1 MSLLAGELVSAMYWL
16 ENSYIGTL
24 NQKKAKRG
32 IATTMYIILDLL
44 LSKRQQN
51 DGRRG
56 TRGTYGHERTALLIE
71 QL

>member
-1 MSLLAGELVSAMYWL
+1 MSLLAGELFPQC
-16 ENSYIGTL
+16 IGLKTL
-24 NQKKAKRG
+24 RNVETKKTKRG

-56 TRGTYGHERTALLIE
+56 TRGTYGHERTPLLIE

>member
-1 MSLLAGELVSAMYWL
+1 MSLLAGELFPQWFGL
-16 ENSYIGTL
+16 KTL
-24 NQKKAKRG
+24 RNVETKDKAKRG
-32 IATTMYIILDLL
+32 IATTMYIILNLL

-56 TRGTYGHERTALLIE
+56 TRGTYGHERTPLLIE

>member
-1 MSLLAGELVSAMYWL
+1 MSLLAGELFPQC
-16 ENSYIGTL
+16 IGLKTL
-24 NQKKAKRG
+24 RNVETKAKRG

-51 DGRRG
+51 DGRHG
-56 TRGTYGHERTALLIE
+56 TRGTYGHERTPLLIE